1 MSLELI
7 SIHEKGKQD
16 SEYVELKATDA
27 CNLKYYIVSD
37 TTYAS
42 DTAISNKLRH
52 VYWFAPKD
60 VKKGD
65 YVFLRTGKG
74 TNTSYANKAGSTTHV
89 LYWGIDKP
97 IWNNA
102 GDAGIL
108 FTLKTWNTKKA

>member
-7 SIHEKGKQD
+7 CIHEKGKQD

-60 VKKGD
+60 VKKAITCSSGRAR
-65 YVFLRTGKG
+65 VLIRAMRTRQVALRMFSTGG
-74 TNTSYANKAGSTTHV
+74 
-89 LYWGIDKP
+89 
-97 IWNNA
+97 
-102 GDAGIL
+102 
-108 FTLKTWNTKKA
+108 